1 MIRDRDALYGR
12 RFSRLCGRGSLR
24 LLALCKQRQHQNRC
38 KQDFHNLIRISY
50 TVATL
55 PGIEKFFM
63 RSHLAPR
70 PSRPTCAIN
79 KVIMA
84 DKSIQRTGPFSGPWA
99 FPWTGAFPLD
109 GYRRALRFIV
119 PYWPRLVF
127 VLLAGIAATGFG
139 LLQPYISKL
148 LIDDA
153 LLKHNL
159 RMLLMVSGL
168 MFGVTVLGFV
178 LNIFSSYQYVR
189 VSASVLFDMRLA
201 LYQHLQTLSPRFWA
215 SRKLGDVV
223 SRINNDIAEVQRV
236 SADSLLSVLSNV
248 VFLIGS
254 AAIMIALSPRLFLV
268 SVAAV
273 PASVWA
279 LQHYQHRLASRVR
292 AVRERSSDIGSFL
305 LETLLGIRL
314 VVSARAESREVE
326 RFRARNQSFL
336 DALMRMQ
343 LTAFLSGAVPGTI
356 LTLSTAAIFLYGGK
370 LVIDGALTT
379 GSLVAIDGLPSPP
392 AIARAEP
399 DEPVQQSGFRRRLSF
414 ASLGAVRHARRDC
427 RTGLA
432 RSRSVNVRGE
442 IEFDRVSFGYGG
454 DAVLENL
461 SFRVAPGTICAILGP
476 SGAGKSTL
484 ADLLVRFYDPDA
496 GAIRID
502 GRDLRDLPLADL
514 RHAGHAGGSSAL
526 SVSCQRAR
534 EHRLRPAGGE
544 RRRDRERCPGRVH
557 PRTDPGF
564 ARWLRHD
571 HRRTRPDAFG
581 GRAPTHRAGPGFAGR
596 SESLN
601 PRRTDLGA
609 G

>member
-1 MIRDRDALYGR
+1 MPE
-12 RFSRLCGRGSLR
+12 RG
-24 LLALCKQRQHQNRC
+24 
-38 KQDFHNLIRISY
+38 I
-50 TVATL
+50 
-55 PGIEKFFM
+55 
-63 RSHLAPR
+63 
-70 PSRPTCAIN
+70 
-79 KVIMA
+79 
-84 DKSIQRTGPFSGPWA
+84 
-99 FPWTGAFPLD
+99 PLD

-119 PYWPRLVF
+119 PYRGRLVL

-153 LLKHNL
+153 LLKRNL
-159 RMLLMVSGL
+159 RMLVLVSGMML
-168 MFGVTVLGFV
+168 AVTVLGFV
-178 LNIFSSYQYVR
+178 LNILSSYQYVR
-189 VSASVLFDMRLA
+189 VSALVLFDMRLA
-201 LYQHLQTLSPRFWA
+201 LYRHLQTLSPRFWA
-215 SRKLGDVV
+215 RTKLGDVV

-254 AAIMIALSPRLFLV
+254 AGIMIALSPRLFLV

-279 LQHYQHRLASRVR
+279 LQHYQHRLAARVR

-314 VVSARAESREVE
+314 VVSARAESREVG

-343 LTAFLSGAVPGTI
+343 LMSFLSGAVPGTI

-379 GSLVAIDGLPSPP
+379 GSLVALMSYHLRLLSPVQNLMSLYGNLVSGGVSLSRVWELFDT
-392 AIARAEP
+392 RAEIVDP
-399 DEPVQQSGFRRRLSF
+399 PGAKPF
-414 ASLGAVRHARRDC
+414 AD
-427 RTGLA
+427 
-432 RSRSVNVRGE
+432 VRGE
-442 IEFDRVSFGYGG
+442 IEFDRVSFRYGN
-454 DAVLENL
+454 DAVLEDL
-461 SFRVAPGTICAILGP
+461 SFRVAPGAICAILGP

-502 GRDLRDLPLADL
+502 GRDLRHLPLADVRRAVML
-514 RHAGHAGGSSAL
+514 VDQSPYLFHASVRENIAYARPEATDDEIVRAARDASIHERILGLPHGYVTVIAERGQTLSAGERQRVALARALLADPKVLVLDEPTSAL
-526 SVSCQRAR
+526 DEDNERAIAEMLVR
-534 EHRLRPAGGE
+534 AAAG
-544 RRRDRERCPGRVH
+544 
-557 PRTDPGF
+557 RTVI
-564 ARWLRHD
+564 LI
-571 HRRTRPDAFG
+571 
-581 GRAPTHRAGPGFAGR
+581 THRASLARIADQTVFLVSAGLR
-596 SESLN
+596 
-601 PRRTDLGA
+601 PRA

>member
-1 MIRDRDALYGR
+1 MRDQRMPEQGIRLDR
-12 RFSRLCGRGSLR
+12 
-24 LLALCKQRQHQNRC
+24 
-38 KQDFHNLIRISY
+38 
-50 TVATL
+50 
-55 PGIEKFFM
+55 GI
-63 RSHLAPR
+63 
-70 PSRPTCAIN
+70 
-79 KVIMA
+79 
-84 DKSIQRTGPFSGPWA
+84 
-99 FPWTGAFPLD
+99 PLN

-119 PYWPRLVF
+119 PYRPRLVF

-153 LLKHNL
+153 LLKRNL
-159 RMLLMVSGL
+159 RMLLIVSGL

-178 LNIFSSYQYVR
+178 LNILSSYQYVR

-201 LYQHLQTLSPRFWA
+201 LYRHLQTLSPRFWA
-215 SRKLGDVV
+215 RTKLGDVV

-273 PASVWA
+273 PASIWA
-279 LQHYQHRLASRVR
+279 LQHYQHRLATRVR

-314 VVSARAESREVE
+314 VVSAQAESREVE

-343 LTAFLSGAVPGTI
+343 LTAFLSGAVPGTV

-379 GSLVAIDGLPSPP
+379 GSLVALMSYHLRLLSPVQNLMSLYSNLVSGGVSLSRVWELFDT
-392 AIARAEP
+392 RAEIVDRP
-399 DEPVQQSGFRRRLSF
+399 
-414 ASLGAVRHARRDC
+414 GAKPI
-427 RTGLA
+427 G
-432 RSRSVNVRGE
+432 NVRGE

-454 DAVLENL
+454 DAVLEDL

-502 GRDLRDLPLADL
+502 GRDLRDLSLADL
-514 RHAGHAGGSSAL
+514 RHAVMLVDQAPYLFNATVRENIAYARPEAGDDEIVKAAQAASIHKRILALPDGYDTVVAERGQTLSAGERQRIALARALLANPKVLILDEPTSAL
-526 SVSCQRAR
+526 DEANERAIAETLVR
-534 EHRLRPAGGE
+534 VAE
-544 RRRDRERCPGRVH
+544 GR
-557 PRTDPGF
+557 T
-564 ARWLRHD
+564 AILI
-571 HRRTRPDAFG
+571 
-581 GRAPTHRAGPGFAGR
+581 THRASLARIAHQTIFLHPTKAGL
-596 SESLN
+596 EAI
-601 PRRTDLGA
+601 A
-609 G
+609 GD